1 MIDTIFRLLSE
12 ISQMNLIFLVLVV
25 IVLIIVG
32 LKVFRNLLKALLTGI
47 LFGLFPFIAGFVG
60 LSVPLTVNSVISS
73 ALFGIAI
80 YFVFSAM
87 KTGFKI
93 TRWVLAPF
101 RKMFRS
107 KPKEKIIYR
116 EKEKD

>member
-1 MIDTIFRLLSE
+1 MLDTVFRLLSE

-32 LKVFRNLLKALLTGI
+32 LKVFRYLLKALLTGVA
-47 LFGLFPFIAGFVG
+47 FGLFPFVARAIGMA
-60 LSVPLTVNSVISS
+60 VPLTINTVVSS
-73 ALFGIAI
+73 ALFGVAI

-87 KTGFKI
+87 KTGFKV
-93 TRWVLAPF
+93 TRWVLSPF
-101 RKMFRS
+101 RRLFRS
-107 KPKEKIIYR
+107 KPKEKIVYR